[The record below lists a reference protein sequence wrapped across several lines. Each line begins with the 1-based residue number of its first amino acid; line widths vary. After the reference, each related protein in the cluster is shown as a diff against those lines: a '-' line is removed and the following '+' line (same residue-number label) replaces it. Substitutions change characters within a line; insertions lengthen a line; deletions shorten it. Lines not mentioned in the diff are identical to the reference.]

1 MATGAPR
8 LNGLQRAPV
17 GAASHDP
24 GDWHQINWDRV
35 NQNVRRLQARI
46 VQATRAGRW
55 GKVKALQRL
64 LTHSFSGKALAVRRV
79 TENEGK
85 RTPGVDQETWDTPER
100 KAAAIDALRR
110 RGYHPQPARRVYIP
124 KSTGKL
130 RPLGILTMHDR
141 AMQALYLLALDPVA
155 ETTADPNSY
164 GFRKERSTA
173 DAIET
178 CFKLLSKGD
187 RAAWILEGDLKS
199 CFDRIS
205 HSWLLAHIPLDRVL
219 LRKWLKAGFMEQ
231 GVFNPTEEGTPQGGP
246 ASPVLANMTLDGLER
261 TLEKHFPK
269 TTRAGRRAKVNLV
282 RYADDF
288 IITGS
293 SKELLEQQVRPVV
306 EQFMG
311 ERGLLLSPEKTV
323 VTHIEDG
330 FDFLGQNI
338 RKYCQAQS
346 NGKSKLLITPAGK
359 NVRAFLGK
367 VRKIIKDNPATT
379 AGNLVQQLNP
389 IIGGWARYHRHVVS
403 KEIFG
408 SVDHAIHQALWAWA
422 IRRHRHKRRTWV
434 KNKYFHSDG
443 SRRWVFTGVVG
454 SPSGYPR
461 KVSLFS
467 AALMPIQRHQK
478 IRAEANPYDPAWE
491 AYLESRLN
499 VKMES
504 SLAGR
509 RLLLY
514 LWREQRGL
522 CLHCQQPITELT
534 GWHNHHLIWRSQG
547 GSDRAENR
555 VLLHPTCHQQLHSRH
570 MTVVKPRPLTGTFG
584 KA

>member
-8 LNGLQRAPV
+8 LSGLQRAPG

-35 NQNVRRLQARI
+35 HQNVRRLQARI

-205 HSWLLAHIPLDRVL
+205 HSWLLAHIPLDRDL
-219 LRKWLKAGFMEQ
+219 LRKRLKAGFMEEA
-231 GVFNPTEEGTPQGGP
+231 VFNPTEEGSPQGGP

-282 RYADDF
+282 RYADDVRH
-288 IITGS
+288 IT
-293 SKELLEQQVRPVV
+293 
-306 EQFMG
+306 
-311 ERGLLLSPEKTV
+311 
-323 VTHIEDG
+323 
-330 FDFLGQNI
+330 
-338 RKYCQAQS
+338 
-346 NGKSKLLITPAGK
+346 
-359 NVRAFLGK
+359 
-367 VRKIIKDNPATT
+367 
-379 AGNLVQQLNP
+379 
-389 IIGGWARYHRHVVS
+389 
-403 KEIFG
+403 
-408 SVDHAIHQALWAWA
+408 
-422 IRRHRHKRRTWV
+422 RR
-434 KNKYFHSDG
+434 
-443 SRRWVFTGVVG
+443 
-454 SPSGYPR
+454 
-461 KVSLFS
+461 
-467 AALMPIQRHQK
+467 
-478 IRAEANPYDPAWE
+478 
-491 AYLESRLN
+491 
-499 VKMES
+499 
-504 SLAGR
+504 
-509 RLLLY
+509 
-514 LWREQRGL
+514 
-522 CLHCQQPITELT
+522 
-534 GWHNHHLIWRSQG
+534 
-547 GSDRAENR
+547 
-555 VLLHPTCHQQLHSRH
+555 
-570 MTVVKPRPLTGTFG
+570 
-584 KA
+584 